1 MAKRQ
6 KFKRKTGKVSEIEFE
21 ITSLNPY
28 SMPISR
34 LEQLLTNIDR
44 DILALQVTKT
54 ELEADIATAQALLPA
69 NPEAVKFAL
78 DLIQQ
83 GVIKKEITDQLK
95 TDPWNFTT
103 PLANAIH
110 NSADDISKEK

>member
-78 DLIQQ
+78 DIIKQ

-103 PLANAIH
+103 QLANAIH